1 MNQVN
6 RTLYPGRYHSHR
18 FLSRI
23 QLLLWMLLWT
33 VLHTSPATKASA
45 FLQSP
50 FRQWK
55 SWVRYLYAKR
65 KAILHK
71 VAPVQG
77 GTGSRWHQ
85 QPNESVSSPHQH
97 ITDQAFPLLQIRW
110 VKGEAHCGVNLHCP
124 GTKESM
130 QLLLCSLV
138 VRIFSFIKCCLL
150 KIFLLDCVISY
161 FSYWLMGIWVFCI
174 NS

>member
-1 MNQVN
+1 MNAAMN
-6 RTLYPGRYHSHR
+6 
-18 FLSRI
+18 
-23 QLLLWMLLWT
+23 
-33 VLHTSPATKASA
+33 SPAHVSCYKSEC
-45 FLQSP
+45 LSP
-50 FRQWK
+50 E
-55 SWVRYLYAKR
+55 SIPAVEELGPLPPR
-65 KAILHK
+65 KEEGDFA
-71 VAPVQG
+71 QG

-97 ITDQAFPLLQIRW
+97 ITDQAFPLLQIQW

-130 QLLLCSLV
+130 QIILCSLV

-161 FSYWLMGIWVFCI
+161 FSY
-174 NS
+174 